1 MLSEAGLSF
10 GRAEYSYNELLAVS
24 NEISAGGQF
33 YHVGIGWE
41 VSGFGPSGKE
51 PRIIVGVDES
61 IAAEQTEKLK
71 QAYGDMVV
79 VQVSDEPVLDAEQ
92 ISKKPSL
99 LWLLPALTI
108 VLVGLLFLLY
118 RRQSSL
124 AMQTNTG
131 SVVTGSSSVSRKQ
144 VIEAVK
150 DSEVEPSE
158 EVLKS
163 ILHKL
168 DEDKD

>member
-1 MLSEAGLSF
+1 
-10 GRAEYSYNELLAVS
+10 
-24 NEISAGGQF
+24 
-33 YHVGIGWE
+33 
-41 VSGFGPSGKE
+41 
-51 PRIIVGVDES
+51 
-61 IAAEQTEKLK
+61 
-71 QAYGDMVV
+71 
-79 VQVSDEPVLDAEQ
+79 
-92 ISKKPSL
+92 
-99 LWLLPALTI
+99 
-108 VLVGLLFLLY
+108 
-118 RRQSSL
+118 
-124 AMQTNTG
+124 MQTNTG